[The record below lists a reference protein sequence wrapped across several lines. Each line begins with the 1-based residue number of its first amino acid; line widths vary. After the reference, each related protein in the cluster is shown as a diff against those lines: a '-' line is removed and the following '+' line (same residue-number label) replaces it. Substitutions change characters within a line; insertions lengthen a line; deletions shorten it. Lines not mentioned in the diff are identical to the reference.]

1 MGYPSA
7 ARQKFVISVL
17 VLMTALAW
25 IVPQALNG
33 DECYEYPN
41 SRVAFIWGVATCAYS
56 GSYCAD
62 CSVGG
67 VSCVGD
73 IDGEMECV
81 MHDLP

>member
-25 IVPQALNG
+25 IVPQALNAE
-33 DECYEYPN
+33 ECYDYPN
-41 SRVAFIWGVATCAYS
+41 SRVVVVWGEIACGYTGSHCVA
-56 GSYCAD
+56 

-67 VSCVGD
+67 ASCVGD
-73 IDGEMECV
+73 LEGEMECV